1 MNNITNILI
10 EMPKSIPTDKKSIIS
25 VDLHDFGDACVA
37 TNWAVIYAVVNQS
50 SAVSQGLVAIKSQI

>member
-1 MNNITNILI
+1 
-10 EMPKSIPTDKKSIIS
+10 MPKSIPTDKKSIIS

-37 TNWAVIYAVVNQS
+37 ANWAVIYAVVNQS